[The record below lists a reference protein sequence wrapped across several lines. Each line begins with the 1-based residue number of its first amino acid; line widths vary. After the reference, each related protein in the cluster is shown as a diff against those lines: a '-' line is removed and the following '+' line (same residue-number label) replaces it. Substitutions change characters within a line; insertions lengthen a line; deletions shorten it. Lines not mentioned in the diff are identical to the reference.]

1 MEGFQYID
9 TLTVTTYLNV
19 ADCNDFIMM
28 NKLSR
33 DADFQI
39 STKMC
44 KMQLRAV
51 LLNPYRT

>member
-19 ADCNDFIMM
+19 ADCYDFIMM
-28 NKLSR
+28 NKLLR